1 MACGFT
7 RLLHIQDR
15 GPCPWAR
22 DTTAHLPVFLHLR
35 TTNFPFPES
44 ITRSEQAQQSRL
56 ERKATKH
63 ERRQSRKK
71 LTQPSA
77 C

>member
-7 RLLHIQDR
+7 RLLQFNNADLAP
-15 GPCPWAR
+15 GPR
-22 DTTAHLPVFLHLR
+22 EITAHFPVFLDLR
-35 TTNFPFPES
+35 TTNFPGPDG
-44 ITRSEQAQQSRL
+44 ITRSEQAQQRRL

-63 ERRQSRKK
+63 ERRQSRRK

-77 C
+77 S